1 MVLVPWAMKLV
12 RTALSDDEYLLLRQ
26 RAAKEGKSMKTVTRE
41 ALRAH
46 LMPDRV
52 NPEDPVF
59 HAFPLIRSKG
69 KTTWDSRNHDE
80 ILHPKS
86 R

>member
-1 MVLVPWAMKLV
+1 MK
-12 RTALSDDEYLLLRQ
+12 A
-26 RAAKEGKSMKTVTRE
+26 VTRE

-46 LMPDRV
+46 LLPDRV

-59 HAFPLIRSKG
+59 HAFPLIGKKG
-69 KTTWDSRNHDE
+69 KTVWDSRDHDD
-80 ILHPKS
+80 ILYPKP